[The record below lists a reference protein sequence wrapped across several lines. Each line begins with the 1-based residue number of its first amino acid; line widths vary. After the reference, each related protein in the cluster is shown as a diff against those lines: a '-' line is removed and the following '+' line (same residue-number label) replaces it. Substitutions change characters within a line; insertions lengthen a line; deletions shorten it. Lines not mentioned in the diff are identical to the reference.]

1 MIGAWRKR
9 RIWLAPLIGWL
20 LGPLALPGCV
30 GIQHRAGYSSD
41 VEHDPLPLRATVN
54 VLIEPELR
62 KERDDEE
69 ERVVLEQVRASF
81 QRALEA
87 DLRENGPLF
96 PVAGEPEARLVVVIE
111 KLDSELTRLW
121 LMMWFL
127 APLWL
132 FAVPMHKMH
141 TALGVRVELT
151 SWQGEPLFR
160 LNTRAG
166 CTRHQGLYYGYQD
179 LSFGCPARKI
189 GERLRERISLDR
201 ARILARVERR
211 AAPVKPAAAPAKP
224 ATASAA
230 PRPVAAVFAIRDMA
244 DKTDPRLL
252 EQLTEYL
259 STQLAQQLGFKVV
272 PREQLRQRLRT
283 TKTESYKACYDRS
296 CQIEL
301 GRALAAN
308 KSVATTLIRVGDR
321 CVFNISVIDLK
332 SEAAERAASAQTRC
346 DDESLLDG
354 VTQAVQKLRGGS

>member
-1 MIGAWRKR
+1 M
-9 RIWLAPLIGWL
+9 APVIGWL

-30 GIQHRAGYSSD
+30 GIQYRAGYSSE
-41 VEHDPLPLRATVN
+41 VEHEPLPLRATVN
-54 VLIEPELR
+54 VLIAPELR
-62 KERDDEE
+62 KERDEEE
-69 ERVVLEQVRASF
+69 ERAVLEQVRASL

-87 DLRENGPLF
+87 DLRQNGPLF
-96 PVAGEPEARLVVVIE
+96 PVASEPEARLVLVIE

-141 TALGVRVELT
+141 TALGVRAELT

-211 AAPVKPAAAPAKP
+211 AAPAKP
-224 ATASAA
+224 ATTSAA

-272 PREQLRQRLRT
+272 PREQLRQRLRAA
-283 TKTESYKACYDRS
+283 KTESYKACYDRS

-354 VTQAVQKLRGGS
+354 ITQAVQKLRGGT